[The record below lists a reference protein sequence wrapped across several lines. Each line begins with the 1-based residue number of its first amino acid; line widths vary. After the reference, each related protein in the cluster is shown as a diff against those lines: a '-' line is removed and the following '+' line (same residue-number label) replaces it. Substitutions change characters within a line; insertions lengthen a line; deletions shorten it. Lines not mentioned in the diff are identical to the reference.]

1 MTTSLSMNLPR
12 LSIWQIVQMN
22 IGFLGLQFSF
32 GLQQSNMSPIY
43 SYLGADEAVLPLLA
57 LAGPVTGLLVQP
69 IVGAM
74 SDRTTSRWGR
84 RTPYFFIGAVLCSLC
99 LLVMP
104 YSSALWM
111 AASLLWIL
119 DAANNITMEPYRAYV
134 SDRLPKDQ
142 HAMGYL
148 TQSAFTGLAQ
158 TLSYLAP
165 SIMVWMGMNKDAVG
179 GNHIPQ
185 ITQVA
190 FIIGALLSV
199 STMVWSIWK
208 VPELPVSPEAMAAM
222 KAKQKGWLSTLKEIS
237 DAIKEMP
244 QAMRQLAW
252 MKLFQWYAMMC
263 YWQYVTY
270 AIARNL
276 FDTSDPTST
285 GFRDAVLVNG
295 QIGGFYNAVAFVA
308 ALAMVPFTRKWGA
321 GKMHALCLVAAGLG
335 MMAIPQIQSQAMLF
349 IPMIGIGLGWASIMG
364 NPYVMLARSIPAER
378 TGVYMGIFNMFIVIP
393 MMIQG
398 LTLPLIY
405 RPLLGGDPRNV
416 LVLAGCL
423 LIVAALATLRVKVP
437 EPEASRPA

>member
-1 MTTSLSMNLPR
+1 
-12 LSIWQIVQMN
+12 
-22 IGFLGLQFSF
+22 
-32 GLQQSNMSPIY
+32 
-43 SYLGADEAVLPLLA
+43 
-57 LAGPVTGLLVQP
+57 
-69 IVGAM
+69 
-74 SDRTTSRWGR
+74 
-84 RTPYFFIGAVLCSLC
+84 
-99 LLVMP
+99 
-104 YSSALWM
+104 
-111 AASLLWIL
+111 
-119 DAANNITMEPYRAYV
+119 
-134 SDRLPKDQ
+134 
-142 HAMGYL
+142 
-148 TQSAFTGLAQ
+148 
-158 TLSYLAP
+158 
-165 SIMVWMGMNKDAVG
+165 
-179 GNHIPQ
+179 
-185 ITQVA
+185 
-190 FIIGALLSV
+190 
-199 STMVWSIWK
+199 
-208 VPELPVSPEAMAAM
+208 MAAM
-222 KAKQKGWLSTLKEIS
+222 KAKQKGWLSTLREIV
-237 DAIKEMP
+237 DALKEMP
-244 QAMRQLAW
+244 QAMRQLVW

-335 MMAIPQIQSQAMLF
+335 MMAIPQIQSQALLF

-393 MMIQG
+393 MLIQG

-423 LIVAALATLRVKVP
+423 LLLAALATLRVKVP
-437 EPEASRPA
+437 EPETSQPA

>member
-1 MTTSLSMNLPR
+1 
-12 LSIWQIVQMN
+12 
-22 IGFLGLQFSF
+22 
-32 GLQQSNMSPIY
+32 
-43 SYLGADEAVLPLLA
+43 
-57 LAGPVTGLLVQP
+57 
-69 IVGAM
+69 
-74 SDRTTSRWGR
+74 
-84 RTPYFFIGAVLCSLC
+84 
-99 LLVMP
+99 
-104 YSSALWM
+104 
-111 AASLLWIL
+111 
-119 DAANNITMEPYRAYV
+119 
-134 SDRLPKDQ
+134 
-142 HAMGYL
+142 
-148 TQSAFTGLAQ
+148 
-158 TLSYLAP
+158 
-165 SIMVWMGMNKDAVG
+165 
-179 GNHIPQ
+179 
-185 ITQVA
+185 
-190 FIIGALLSV
+190 
-199 STMVWSIWK
+199 
-208 VPELPVSPEAMAAM
+208 MAAM
-222 KAKQKGWLSTLKEIS
+222 KAKQKGWLSTLREIV
-237 DAIKEMP
+237 DALKEMP
-244 QAMRQLAW
+244 QAMRQLVW

-335 MMAIPQIQSQAMLF
+335 MMAIPQIQSQALLF

-393 MMIQG
+393 MLIQG

-423 LIVAALATLRVKVP
+423 LLLAALATLRVKVP
-437 EPEASRPA
+437 EPETSQPT

>member
-1 MTTSLSMNLPR
+1 
-12 LSIWQIVQMN
+12 
-22 IGFLGLQFSF
+22 
-32 GLQQSNMSPIY
+32 
-43 SYLGADEAVLPLLA
+43 
-57 LAGPVTGLLVQP
+57 
-69 IVGAM
+69 
-74 SDRTTSRWGR
+74 
-84 RTPYFFIGAVLCSLC
+84 
-99 LLVMP
+99 
-104 YSSALWM
+104 
-111 AASLLWIL
+111 
-119 DAANNITMEPYRAYV
+119 
-134 SDRLPKDQ
+134 
-142 HAMGYL
+142 MGYL

-190 FIIGALLSV
+190 FMIGALLSV

-222 KAKQKGWLSTLKEIS
+222 KAKQKGWLSTLREIV
-237 DAIKEMP
+237 DAIKDMP
-244 QAMRQLAW
+244 QAMRQLVW

-335 MMAIPQIQSQAMLF
+335 MMAIPQIHSQALLF

-393 MMIQG
+393 MLIQG

-423 LIVAALATLRVKVP
+423 LILAALATLRVKVP
-437 EPEASRPA
+437 EPDTSHPA

>member
-1 MTTSLSMNLPR
+1 
-12 LSIWQIVQMN
+12 
-22 IGFLGLQFSF
+22 
-32 GLQQSNMSPIY
+32 
-43 SYLGADEAVLPLLA
+43 
-57 LAGPVTGLLVQP
+57 
-69 IVGAM
+69 
-74 SDRTTSRWGR
+74 
-84 RTPYFFIGAVLCSLC
+84 
-99 LLVMP
+99 
-104 YSSALWM
+104 
-111 AASLLWIL
+111 
-119 DAANNITMEPYRAYV
+119 
-134 SDRLPKDQ
+134 
-142 HAMGYL
+142 
-148 TQSAFTGLAQ
+148 
-158 TLSYLAP
+158 
-165 SIMVWMGMNKDAVG
+165 
-179 GNHIPQ
+179 
-185 ITQVA
+185 
-190 FIIGALLSV
+190 
-199 STMVWSIWK
+199 
-208 VPELPVSPEAMAAM
+208 
-222 KAKQKGWLSTLKEIS
+222 
-237 DAIKEMP
+237 
-244 QAMRQLAW
+244 